1 LADVSLYDWLLF
13 LHLLAAFLLVAGL
26 VAYGVMV
33 LTGGGTTAA
42 ARRVLAGPALALWN
56 LGGVGVLV
64 LGIALAI
71 EVDAYQLWDG
81 WILAAILL
89 WFVASGAGGT
99 LSRGVRD
106 EAAGRDPARA
116 RVLFAVMAV
125 ATALLLV
132 DMVFKPGA

>member
-42 ARRVLAGPALALWN
+42 ARRVLAEPALALWN

>member
-1 LADVSLYDWLLF
+1 VSLYDWLLF
-13 LHLLAAFLLVAGL
+13 LHLLAAVSLVAG
-26 VAYGVMV
+26 VAAYGAIV
-33 LTGGGTTAA
+33 LSAGGTAAA

-56 LGGVGVLV
+56 VGGVGVLV

-71 EVDAYQLWDG
+71 EVDAYQPWDG
-81 WILAAILL
+81 WILAAIVL

-99 LSRGVRD
+99 LSRGVRGA
-106 EAAGRDPARA
+106 AAGSEPGRA

-125 ATALLLV
+125 ATAALLL

>member
-1 LADVSLYDWLLF
+1 VSLYDWLLF

-33 LTGGGTTAA
+33 LTGGGTTTAA
-42 ARRVLAGPALALWN
+42 ARRVLAEPALALWN

>member
-13 LHLLAAFLLVAGL
+13 LHLLAAFLLAAGL

-42 ARRVLAGPALALWN
+42 ARRVLAEPALALWN

-89 WFVASGAGGT
+89 WFIASGAGGT

-106 EAAGRDPARA
+106 EAAGRDLARA

>member
-1 LADVSLYDWLLF
+1 VSLYDWLLF
-13 LHLLAAFLLVAGL
+13 LHLLAAVSLVAG
-26 VAYGVMV
+26 VAAYGAIV
-33 LTGGGTTAA
+33 LSAGGTAAA

-56 LGGVGVLV
+56 VGGVGVLV

-71 EVDAYQLWDG
+71 EVDAYQPWDG
-81 WILAAILL
+81 WILAAIVL

-99 LSRGVRD
+99 LSRDVRD
-106 EAAGRDPARA
+106 AAAGSEPGRA

-125 ATALLLV
+125 ATAALLL